1 MFKSFK
7 VVTLAFTVVAAPALA
22 DDFNDGQ
29 RKEIGEIVR
38 DYLLENP
45 DILLDVSKKLEERQ
59 QAEEASKREDALKT
73 RADDIFRMEGDYVAG
88 NPDGDVSV
96 VEFFDYNCG
105 WCKKGLPE
113 VLAMLDEDKKL
124 RLVLKEFPIF
134 GGDSDYAA
142 KAALASRKQ
151 GKYWQFHLALLG
163 HEGKV
168 TSESVDTIAADVGL
182 DVAKLK
188 TDMGTSEVTEII
200 RKNQELA
207 AALSIS
213 GTPAFVIDTEVV
225 PGFLPKEGLM
235 SSVDKVRQGGGCRI
249 C

>member
-1 MFKSFK
+1 MFKCFQA
-7 VVTLAFTVVAAPALA
+7 VTLAFVVVAAPALA

-29 RKEIGEIVR
+29 RKDIGEIVR
-38 DYLLENP
+38 DYLLENS

-73 RADDIFRMEGDYVAG
+73 RADGIFRMEGDYVAG

-105 WCKKGLPE
+105 WCKKGVLE
-113 VLAMLDEDKKL
+113 VLAMLNEDKKL

-134 GGDSDYAA
+134 GGDSEYAA
-142 KAALASRKQ
+142 KAALAPRKQ

-168 TSESVDTIAADVGL
+168 TRGSVDTIAADVGL

-188 TDMGTSEVTEII
+188 TDMGTSEVTEVI

-207 AALSIS
+207 GALSIS

-225 PGFLPKEGLM
+225 RGFLPKEGLM
-235 SSVDKVRQGGGCRI
+235 SSVDKVRQGGGCKL